1 MWVGVTA
8 KCRRMRDM
16 RLSPPVS
23 RRSSATRVDG
33 EDRVPGG
40 DREGLLVAGILTDP
54 VEEDADLGLPP
65 PQVLAEDLRPFG
77 VGHLDSAER
86 RHVVVA

>member
-1 MWVGVTA
+1 
-8 KCRRMRDM
+8 MRDM
-16 RLSPPVS
+16 RLSPPIS
-23 RRSSATRVDG
+23 RRSSAKRVDG

-40 DREGLLVAGILTDP
+40 DREELLVGGILTDP
-54 VEEDADLGLPP
+54 LEEDADLGLPW

-86 RHVVVA
+86 LYLVVP